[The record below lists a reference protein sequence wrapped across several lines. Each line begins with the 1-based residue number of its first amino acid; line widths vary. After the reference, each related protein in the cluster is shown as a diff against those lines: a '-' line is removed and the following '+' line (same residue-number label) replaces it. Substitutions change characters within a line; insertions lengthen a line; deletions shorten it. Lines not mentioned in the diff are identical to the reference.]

1 MDKSEKILKVI
12 SDFIENG
19 LLTSQDVKKQLLTNL
34 TIWIIVILIIL
45 TNLKFKKEDLV
56 DKLELVQKEEFEV
69 LKKIV
74 EKQTKE
80 INKLKRKK
88 SKR

>member
-34 TIWIIVILIIL
+34 
-45 TNLKFKKEDLV
+45 KFKKEDLV
-56 DKLELVQKEEFEV
+56 DKLELVQKEEFEI

>member
-1 MDKSEKILKVI
+1 MNKSEKILKVI
-12 SDFIENG
+12 SDFIENRI
-19 LLTSQDVKKQLLTNL
+19 LTSQDVKKQLLTD
-34 TIWIIVILIIL
+34 
-45 TNLKFKKEDLV
+45 LKFKKEDLV

-80 INKLKRKK
+80 INKLKKK

>member
-1 MDKSEKILKVI
+1 MNKSEKILKVI

-19 LLTSQDVKKQLLTNL
+19 ILTSQDVKKQLLTD
-34 TIWIIVILIIL
+34 
-45 TNLKFKKEDLV
+45 LKFKKEDLV

-80 INKLKRKK
+80 INKLKKK

>member
-19 LLTSQDVKKQLLTNL
+19 LLTTQDVKKQL
-34 TIWIIVILIIL
+34 L

-88 SKR
+88 SKRYRYFNLKPFIFTF

>member
-34 TIWIIVILIIL
+34 KLIL
-45 TNLKFKKEDLV
+45 TYIFMIQSCAK
-56 DKLELVQKEEFEV
+56 
-69 LKKIV
+69 
-74 EKQTKE
+74 T
-80 INKLKRKK
+80 KLKAIHLPKVA
-88 SKR
+88 

>member
-1 MDKSEKILKVI
+1 MSEKILKVI

-19 LLTSQDVKKQLLTNL
+19 LLTSQDVKKQL
-34 TIWIIVILIIL
+34 L

-88 SKR
+88 SKRQRYFNLKAFIFTF

>member
-19 LLTSQDVKKQLLTNL
+19 ILTSQDVKKQLLTD
-34 TIWIIVILIIL
+34 
-45 TNLKFKKEDLV
+45 LKFKKEDLV

-80 INKLKRKK
+80 INKLKKK

>member
-19 LLTSQDVKKQLLTNL
+19 LLTSQDVKKQL
-34 TIWIIVILIIL
+34 L